1 MRNLDT
7 LSSLRRAPGVIRIHG
22 HRAARGVLPENTMI
36 GFRNT
41 LDIGLKV
48 VELDVLVTADG
59 VPVVTHYPRL
69 MAAATRDKNGK
80 WLPDDSPLI
89 YAMSFD
95 TLQKFDVGGLRASA
109 AYGKRYPDQA
119 FLTGVRVPSL
129 AQVAALIKEPDFN
142 DVWLNLEI
150 KSTPEAPE
158 NTPPLPDL
166 VSSVLQVLIDQ
177 EIIDRVFIQ
186 SFDWRVLSELQ
197 RQMAAMPRSY
207 LTYDQCEYP
216 TMAVNIY
223 EGSAW
228 MGGVDLAAHGGG
240 LPQVIASL
248 GGQIWSP
255 YFKDITSARLAQA
268 HEAGLIVNA
277 WTVNE
282 PNDIYQ
288 MIDLGVDGII
298 TDYPA
303 RVQRCLMACGLSW
316 I

>member
-1 MRNLDT
+1 MRDLDT
-7 LSSLRRAPGVIRIHG
+7 LSPLRRAPGVIRIHG

-36 GFRNT
+36 GFRHT

-48 VELDVLVTADG
+48 VELDVLITADG

-69 MAAATRDKNGK
+69 MAAATRDKNGR

-89 YAMSFD
+89 YAMSFN
-95 TLQKFDVGGLRASA
+95 TLQEFDVGGLRASTD
-109 AYGKRYPDQA
+109 YGEKYPDQA

-129 AQVAALIKEPDFN
+129 AQVAALIKEPEFE

-166 VSSVLQVLIDQ
+166 VSSVLQTLIDQ
-177 EIIDRVFIQ
+177 QVTDRVFIQ

-197 RQMAAMPRSY
+197 RQMPDMPRSY
-207 LTYDQCEYP
+207 LSYDHREHP
-216 TMAVNIY
+216 TMVVNIY
-223 EGSAW
+223 EGSIW
-228 MGGVDLAAHGGG
+228 MDGVSLAAHDGA
-240 LPQVIASL
+240 LPQAIASL

-255 YFKDITSARLAQA
+255 YFKDITPARLAQA

-277 WTVNE
+277 WTVNDTR
-282 PNDIYQ
+282 DIHR
-288 MIDLGVDGII
+288 MIELGVDGII

-316 I
+316 R